1 MKDHLSYLERIPESH
16 TDHTWK
22 WLSGLIDKVIDD
34 DRQKRNQESLV
45 AAASGKEK
53 PTKVNPARRKLQD
66 DGDPAARPVAPGPVK
81 PGPTKPGAKPQPTK
95 PNGKG
100 GKKGGG
106 RNGEGGSTDTDSD
119 APTFTGVPRKS
130 ASEYP
135 GTPLKDI
142 PTDKRCCLQYCWVNK
157 QGVSLCWN
165 YNKGVQ
171 CPLGKH
177 VAPNEIPEEMRK
189 TNLFAKYLAERGK
202 PNCPKGG
209 PKPPETLPTKA

>member
-1 MKDHLSYLERIPESH
+1 MVAER
-16 TDHTWK
+16 
-22 WLSGLIDKVIDD
+22 
-34 DRQKRNQESLV
+34 LV
-45 AAASGKEK
+45 SWSDACACS
-53 PTKVNPARRKLQD
+53 PPLDTR
-66 DGDPAARPVAPGPVK
+66 DGD
-81 PGPTKPGAKPQPTK
+81 
-95 PNGKG
+95 
-100 GKKGGG
+100 GG
-106 RNGEGGSTDTDSD
+106 RNGDGGSTDTDSD

-202 PNCPKGG
+202 PNCPNGG
-209 PKPPETLPTKA
+209 PKPLAPAEKAT